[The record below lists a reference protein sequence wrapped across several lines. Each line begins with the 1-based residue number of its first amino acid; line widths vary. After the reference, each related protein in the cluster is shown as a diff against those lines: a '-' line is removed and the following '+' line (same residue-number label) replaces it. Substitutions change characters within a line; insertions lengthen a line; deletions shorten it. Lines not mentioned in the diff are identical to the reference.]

1 MNTHTILKNNAFFQV
16 NRVLVE
22 TEINA
27 GIAVTFM
34 GEVDLTEIELVR
46 TKMCDKRPSYNAFV
60 AKAVAIALQ
69 ELPYANRRVWKRWPW
84 GTRLQQF
91 HGSDVAVAVERD
103 IPDAEGV
110 AFVDIMRDTQHAS
123 LEEITA
129 WLRELSKADET
140 NNEQW
145 RDFSKLVKL
154 PRFLASFLAGLP
166 VKLPGMWCRYRGG
179 SVLISAPTRYG
190 VDSVVGTWPWPL
202 GVSYGLAKDRP
213 VVRDGKVV
221 VARTFNLVVNFDRRI
236 MAGGPAA
243 RFFKRLVELLEHP
256 EALCQTQSKAAD
268 FPKLSAVA

>member
-1 MNTHTILKNNAFFQV
+1 MNSHTILKNNPFFQV

-34 GEVDLTEIELVR
+34 GEVDLTEIERLR
-46 TKMCDKRPSYNAFV
+46 SKMGDQRPSYNAFV

-91 HGSDVAVAVERD
+91 HGSDIAMAVERN
-103 IPDAEGV
+103 IEDAEGV
-110 AFVDIMRDTQHAS
+110 AFVDILRNTHEKS
-123 LEEITA
+123 LVEITD

-140 NNEQW
+140 NNKQW
-145 RDFSKLVKL
+145 RDFSNLVKL
-154 PRFLASFLAGLP
+154 PRVLASFFASLP
-166 VKLPGMWCRYRGG
+166 LKLPKMWCQYRGG
-179 SVLISAPTRYG
+179 SVLISAPSKYG

-202 GVSYGLAKDRP
+202 GVSFGLAKDRP
-213 VVRDGKVV
+213 VVRDGEVV

-243 RFFKRLVELLEHP
+243 RFFKRLVDLLEHP
-256 EALCQTQSKAAD
+256 EGLCKSQSAAAD